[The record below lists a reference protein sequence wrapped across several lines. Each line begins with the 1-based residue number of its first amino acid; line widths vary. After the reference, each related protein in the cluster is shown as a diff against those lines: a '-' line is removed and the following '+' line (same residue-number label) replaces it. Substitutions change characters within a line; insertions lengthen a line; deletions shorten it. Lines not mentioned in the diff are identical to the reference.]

1 MTDKSPDWERIELD
15 YRAGIKS
22 LREIADGSGVSHVT
36 VSKRAKKEGWSRD
49 LAARIQAKSDELVN
63 KASVNASVNSAN
75 PVTERETVEANAQ
88 AIATVKLAHRSDI
101 RRAHNILM
109 ALFDELECQTG
120 AESVALLQQLGEIM
134 RSEDD
139 KGQDR
144 RNDLYSKIISLPE
157 RAKTAETLTRSL
169 KTTIELQRQAFAMD
183 KDASGGSNPEAR
195 IAVEFVRPPAR
206 QESDD
211 DE

>member
-1 MTDKSPDWERIELD
+1 MTDKAPDWERIELD

-22 LREIADGSGVSHVT
+22 LREIAAEHGITHGAIN
-36 VSKRAKKEGWSRD
+36 KRAKRDGWERD
-49 LAARIQAKSDELVN
+49 LAPKIQARAEALVSKALVSSSVSSDQRI
-63 KASVNASVNSAN
+63 A
-75 PVTERETVEANAQ
+75 ERDTVEANAQ
-88 AIATVKLAHRSDI
+88 AVATIKLAHRSDI
-101 RRAHNILM
+101 RRAHGILM
-109 ALFDELECQTG
+109 SLFEELECQTG

-144 RNDLYSKIISLPE
+144 RNDLYAKIISLPE

-169 KTTIELQRQAFAMD
+169 KTTVELQRQAFGMD
-183 KDASGGSNPEAR
+183 KDAATGVNSEAR
-195 IAVEFVRPPAR
+195 IAVEFVRPPVR
-206 QESDD
+206 PVGDD